1 MSQILFD
8 QLPVLQI
15 IGGSS
20 PEVNEQPAAI
30 LVAQAAYHL
39 EELLP
44 LANQLHRRGK
54 PCLVVAPA
62 PPRRVLHRWRPSVK
76 RHKELLDAAPWAG
89 GQLLTE
95 TQLTQATALVV
106 LNDWGTTASLVDFMK
121 NQQVPTFAWVEGVQ
135 DFQDVDTGKQ
145 RQAYRSVDHVFCL
158 GQYSYDALSGC
169 SRTLIGSERLT
180 KLWHQEPLPAQDEKL
195 LVNLN
200 FTYGVGEQHRRPWLK
215 SVQKASRLAGWRY
228 TISQHVA
235 DKGLVAPWRRSQ
247 EDAGALLSRSPR
259 FVTRFS
265 TLGYEALVRGVP
277 MTYHNPHGEKVP
289 TFADHRGA
297 FSLSSSVDE
306 LAKALREP
314 PPSREEVRKQAE
326 EFLYHHLHLERAES
340 PAERAAKQ
348 IAAVLES

>member
-1 MSQILFD
+1 MSQILFG
-8 QLPVLQI
+8 QLPTLQVI
-15 IGGSS
+15 SASS
-20 PEVNEQPAAI
+20 TEASEQPAVI

-44 LANQLHRRGK
+44 LVNQLHQRGK
-54 PCLVVAPA
+54 PCLVVAPI
-62 PPRRVLHRWRPSVK
+62 PPRRALQRWRPSVK
-76 RHKELLDAAPWAG
+76 RHKELLDAAPG
-89 GQLLTE
+89 PKGQLLTE
-95 TQLTQATALVV
+95 IQLTQATALVV

-169 SRTLIGSERLT
+169 SRTLTGSERLT
-180 KLWHQEPLPAQDEKL
+180 KLWHQKPTLPQDKNL

-200 FTYGVGEQHRRPWLK
+200 FTYGVGEQHRRLWLK
-215 SVQKASRLAGWRY
+215 SVQKASRLAGWHY

-235 DKGLVAPWRRSQ
+235 DKGLVVPWHRSQ
-247 EDAGALLSRSPR
+247 EDVGTLLSQAPR

-265 TLGYEALVRGVP
+265 TLGYEALVRGVA

-289 TFADHRGA
+289 TFANPQGA
-297 FSLSSSVDE
+297 FSLSSSIDE

-326 EFLYHHLHLERAES
+326 EFLHHHLHLERAES

-348 IAAVLES
+348 IAAALEN